1 MMNEK
6 YDIEIRN
13 LIESVLFGNGSPVKT
28 TDFVKLF
35 DNNQEDFQKFTKPY
49 SIVKVIKLF
58 FIYLSHKL
66 KG

>member
-1 MMNEK
+1 MCQIILISVPKK
-6 YDIEIRN
+6 YSKELDEIN
-13 LIESVLFGNGSPVKT
+13 
-28 TDFVKLF
+28 DVKLF

-58 FIYLSHKL
+58 FIYLNHKL